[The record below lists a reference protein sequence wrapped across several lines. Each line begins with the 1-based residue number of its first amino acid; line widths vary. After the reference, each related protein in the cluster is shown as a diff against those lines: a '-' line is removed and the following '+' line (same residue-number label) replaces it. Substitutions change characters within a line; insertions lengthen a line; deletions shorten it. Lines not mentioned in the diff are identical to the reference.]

1 MCNKKSVNAML
12 KVTIKSL
19 KISTEIAK
27 TKIFQSHKICE
38 KSITAEKVLFGPTLS
53 LADVSFFKVDD
64 ETIRTIREIYLKLT
78 INTPERHLATCFLY
92 H

>member
-1 MCNKKSVNAML
+1 ML

-19 KISTEIAK
+19 KISAEIAK

-38 KSITAEKVLFGPTLS
+38 TSITAEKFLFDPTLNP
-53 LADVSFFKVDD
+53 ADVSFFKVNN
-64 ETIRTIREIYLKLT
+64 ETTRTIREIYLKLT
-78 INTPERHLATCFLY
+78 INTPERHLTTCFLC